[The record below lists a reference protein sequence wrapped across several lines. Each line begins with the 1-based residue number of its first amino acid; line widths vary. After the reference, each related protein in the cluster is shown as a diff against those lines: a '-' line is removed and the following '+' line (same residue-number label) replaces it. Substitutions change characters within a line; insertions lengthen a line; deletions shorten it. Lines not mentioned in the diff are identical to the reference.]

1 MDNLSENGRIV
12 MEKRIARIKDD
23 GTKESPDDVF
33 ERVARFIAR
42 GERNFEGASEES
54 EERVYSK
61 FLRIL
66 SSLDFM
72 PNSPCLTGAGTDI
85 GNLSACFVL
94 PVEDSMEGI
103 FNAVRNAALI
113 HKTGGG
119 TGFGFSR
126 LRPEG
131 DKVSNTGGIS
141 SGPVSFMQ
149 VFDAATAAI
158 KQGGTRRGANMGI
171 LRIDHPDILK
181 FITLKNDNKTLQN
194 FNISVGIT
202 DEFMEALENDK
213 EFTLRFPYDSRD
225 SESIKIPAKELW
237 QKIVES
243 AHATGDPGLV
253 FLDRANAGKA
263 NPIPSLGPIESTNP
277 CGEQFLYSYDSCN
290 LGSIN
295 LVNFV
300 IGDEGSKDFDWPRLS
315 EVVFDCV
322 HFLDNVIEMNV
333 YPIPEVEKVTKAVRR
348 IGLGVMGW
356 ADALFDMEIPYDS
369 RDALAL
375 ARKVMGF
382 INEEAFKASKFLA
395 LSRGAFPICDDSIY
409 KDEPVRNAART
420 TVAPTGTIS
429 IIAGCS
435 SGIEPAFSLAYKR
448 SHYLDDD
455 PNKRRELTEVNPTF
469 LRWLM
474 NNIKNSHAIQEILD
488 NVISGKHDDR
498 IPSYFVSAH
507 EIAPRWHVLMQAAFQ
522 ENVDNSVSKTI
533 NLPNEATVEDV
544 DSAYRLAW
552 DTGCLGITVYRDG
565 SKDMQVLSLHGNKK
579 EEVTNDKREL
589 SRTRSGIHH
598 RFSVG
603 EFDGYIGVGLYD
615 DGLPGEV
622 FIIGNKTGTTSRGFL
637 DSIGKLIS
645 KALQRGEPVGEI
657 ASSLIGQKFEPA
669 GFTGNNEIPTAT
681 SIVDYVGRWLDKTFN
696 STGGARP
703 KDETKGQISGDL
715 CPDCDSIIYNVEGC
729 GVCYNCG
736 YSRC

>member
-1 MDNLSENGRIV
+1 MINLSANAEVV
-12 MEKRIARIKDD
+12 MNKRIARTKED
-23 GTKESPDDVF
+23 GTVETPEDVF
-33 ERVARFIAR
+33 ERVASFIAR
-42 GERNFEGASEES
+42 ADEEPDRIERTKT
-54 EERVYSK
+54 K
-61 FLRIL
+61 FLRLL
-66 SSLDFM
+66 SSLDFI

-103 FNAVRNAALI
+103 FDAVRKAALI

-119 TGFGFSR
+119 TGFSFSK

-131 DKVSNTGGIS
+131 YKVSRTHGIS

-171 LRIDHPDILK
+171 IRVDHPDIFK
-181 FITLKNDNKTLQN
+181 FINIKNDGKTLQN
-194 FNISVGIT
+194 FNISVAIT
-202 DEFMEALENDK
+202 DEFMEALKSDREFLLRHTGNNSEKISVPSK
-213 EFTLRFPYDSRD
+213 EIWKAIIR
-225 SESIKIPAKELW
+225 
-237 QKIVES
+237 S

-253 FLDRANAGKA
+253 FIDRANMGKA
-263 NPIPSLGPIESTNP
+263 NPVPSLGPIEATNP

-295 LVNFV
+295 LSNFV
-300 IGDEGSKDFDWPRLS
+300 NGDEGKKDFDWPRLG
-315 EVVFDCV
+315 EVVHDCV
-322 HFLDNVIEMNV
+322 HFLDNVIEMNR

-356 ADALFDMEIPYDS
+356 ADSLFKLEIPYDS
-369 RDALAL
+369 RDAIAL
-375 ARKVMGF
+375 AEKVMRF
-382 INEEAFKASKFLA
+382 IDEEAFKASKGLA
-395 LSRGAFPICDDSIY
+395 VTRGPFPTVAHSIY
-409 KDEPVRNAART
+409 ADNPVRNAART

-435 SGIEPAFSLAYKR
+435 SGIEPAFALAFRR

-455 PNKRRELTEVNPTF
+455 PNKRKELLEVNPI
-469 LRWLM
+469 LLHWLM
-474 NNIKNSHAIQEILD
+474 ENIKKSHEIQKILD
-488 NVISGKHDDR
+488 ELLDGKRSDK
-498 IPSYFVSAH
+498 IPSYFVTSH
-507 EIAPRWHVLMQAAFQ
+507 DISPEWHVRMQAAFQ
-522 ENVDNSVSKTI
+522 KHVDNSVSKTI
-533 NLPNEATVEDV
+533 NLPHEATVDDV
-544 DSAYRLAW
+544 EKAYLLAW
-552 DTGCLGITVYRDG
+552 ETDCKGITIYRDG
-565 SKDMQVLSLHGNKK
+565 SKDMQVLSVAGNTKK
-579 EEVTNDKREL
+579 EVANDKREL
-589 SRTRSGIHH
+589 KRTRSGIHH
-598 RFSVG
+598 KFSVG

-657 ASSLIGQKFEPA
+657 ATSLIGQKFEPA
-669 GFTGNNEIPTAT
+669 GFTGNSEIPTAT

-696 STGGARP
+696 QTVGDRS
-703 KDETKGQISGDL
+703 KDETKRYVSGDL
-715 CPDCDSIIYNVEGC
+715 CPECDAIIYYVEGC